1 MKASRHWILV
11 SLFACL
17 SWSSSLAGA
26 AGGMQLNR
34 SIVIFE
40 PGKPPREDVLILNQE
55 NENLYVNVTIM
66 EVENPGTEAESR
78 IKLTDPGLSKLIVTP
93 NRLIVPPLG
102 RKPIRL
108 VNLEPSETERI
119 YRVDITPV
127 LPPLEDPKTSMV
139 RIVVAYQLLV
149 IVRPLQPREELVAE
163 REGQQLRFD
172 NRGNTN
178 VLLTEG
184 RQCDASGESCTD
196 LPTRRIYAGNRFE
209 VSLPYTT
216 PASYKLTTGD
226 TTRQAVYP

>member
-1 MKASRHWILV
+1 MKATRHWILV

-17 SWSSSLAGA
+17 SWSSSQAGA

-34 SIVIFE
+34 SIVMFE
-40 PGKPPREDVLILNQE
+40 PGRPPREDVLILNQE
-55 NENLYVNVTIM
+55 NENLYINVTIM
-66 EVENPGTEAESR
+66 QVQNPGSKQEER
-78 IKLTDPGLSKLIVTP
+78 IKLTDPGQSKLIVTP
-93 NRLIVPPLG
+93 NRLVIPPLG

-127 LPPLEDPKTSMV
+127 LPPLEEPTTSMV

-149 IVRPLQPREELVAE
+149 IVRPVQPREDLVAV

-184 RQCDASGESCTD
+184 RQCDASGKACID
-196 LPTRRIYAGNRFE
+196 LPTHRVYAGNRFE

-216 PASYKLTTGD
+216 AASYKLTTGD
-226 TTRQAVYP
+226 ATRQVVYP